1 MSVSEQPGRYQ
12 RSASGMVGAML
23 VTLLAILAFVA
34 LRACNRTDLE
44 VKPDHVDYLAQVGY
58 AQGSGAADLVYPA
71 SLPSGWYATS
81 VDFAPGARPTLG
93 LSMLTAANEYAGLR
107 QSPLPAAQLLTTYVD
122 EHPTADAPVTLD
134 SGIVRHWD
142 TWTDS
147 GGDTA
152 LVARW
157 HGETLMVFGSAAQ
170 ADLETLAGS
179 LTDAALP
186 RPSAGSS

>member
-1 MSVSEQPGRYQ
+1 VSEQPGRYQ

-44 VKPDHVDYLAQVGY
+44 VKPDHVDYLTQVGY

-81 VDFAPGARPTLG
+81 VDFAPGTRPTLG
-93 LSMLTAANEYAGLR
+93 LSMLTAANEYAGFR

-122 EHPTADAPVTLD
+122 EHPTAGAPVTLD

-157 HGETLMVFGSAAQ
+157 HGETLMVFGSASQ

-186 RPSAGSS
+186 TPSAGSS